1 MSMTGASGRGPV
13 TDLLAGDQSRYCLGF
28 NLNVTLNPGPIRGPG
43 EPRGW
48 HDDDG
53 VYCCQFSRSRQSW
66 APYTLLGG
74 EEEEEEGFRVALRPS
89 SYKLSSSSSTA
100 LAPE

>member
-1 MSMTGASGRGPV
+1 MTGASGRGPV

-53 VYCCQFSRSRQSW
+53 VYCCQFSRRRQSW
-66 APYTLLGG
+66 APYTLLRG
-74 EEEEEEGFRVALRPS
+74 EEEEEEVLGWRSGPPPINSPPRRRRR
-89 SYKLSSSSSTA
+89 
-100 LAPE
+100 